1 MVEKKKSF
9 LRPRCKIA
17 VKKGLLLDSARQLR
31 GTNWL
36 LVTSALP
43 YIDILTDVHK
53 IQWISIFPFYLCM
66 PLTLKIDFG
75 ARFIHTTFICIWILY
90 ADWVTFPSFECQ
102 GKKTLQNFKTSQIF
116 QMSWDFESLG
126 TSWSTQNA
134 NAFRSAVVWIQT
146 VFDVGFTVSR
156 GGFMQYIWEFRLKTK
171 YLSHTPARCGK
182 QSVKALQQVL
192 TYLLV

>member
-1 MVEKKKSF
+1 MNFYISF
-9 LRPRCKIA
+9 LLMYATDIE
-17 VKKGLLLDSARQLR
+17 D
-31 GTNWL
+31 WL
-36 LVTSALP
+36 WCT
-43 YIDILTDVHK
+43 
-53 IQWISIFPFYLCM
+53 FYTYYLYLHLNTLCW
-66 PLTLKIDFG
+66 LS
-75 ARFIHTTFICIWILY
+75 H
-90 ADWVTFPSFECQ
+90 VFPSFECQ

-192 TYLLV
+192 SLLTYLLV

>member
-1 MVEKKKSF
+1 M
-9 LRPRCKIA
+9 
-17 VKKGLLLDSARQLR
+17 
-31 GTNWL
+31 
-36 LVTSALP
+36 TSALP

-90 ADWVTFPSFECQ
+90 ADWVTFFLLLNAKV
-102 GKKTLQNFKTSQIF
+102 KKTLQNFKTSQIF

-192 TYLLV
+192 TYILVGLNKRR